1 MTADFLYRACLS
13 WRYQTEVRTHLYST
27 STRTRA
33 HLESR
38 RQLDEVSLQTSPS
51 ARIGPSVQQHAAIQQ
66 VVDFVRRF
74 APLLRPA
81 GLL

>member
-1 MTADFLYRACLS
+1 M
-13 WRYQTEVRTHLYST
+13 
-27 STRTRA
+27 RA
-33 HLESR
+33 HSRAHTHIVRPRERAHTQSR
-38 RQLDEVSLQTSPS
+38 RQLDEVSLQTSHS

-66 VVDFVRRF
+66 VVDLVRRF